1 MPEPPSP
8 TSPPRTREAS
18 APSVSADGWRQIDD
32 VVAALRAV
40 LGDDVLSVCLYGSAV
55 GGGLGPVSD
64 LDLLAITRRSLSEA
78 ERRSLVSRTVEAS
91 GHLSA
96 ERPKRPIE
104 LTLVLQDEV
113 RPWRYPP
120 RHDLQF
126 GEWFDSGDRS
136 MLQPRKDPDL
146 AVLLTHA
153 LQRGVPVFGPPPAE
167 LLDPVPHADLLRAA
181 HAAVDDVLRDLDGD
195 TRNVLLTLARVWYTV
210 ETGRIVSKDAA
221 ASWAAARLP
230 PQHGDVVELAGA
242 AYRGNADDDWDA
254 RPGQAAAA
262 AAAMTA
268 QIQATSG

>member
-1 MPEPPSP
+1 MPEPPSA
-8 TSPPRTREAS
+8 TSRPPTREAS

-32 VVAALRAV
+32 VVAALRDV

-64 LDLLAITRRSLSEA
+64 LDLLAITRRSLTQA
-78 ERRSLVSRTVEAS
+78 ERRALVSRTVAAS
-91 GHLSA
+91 GDLSA
-96 ERPKRPIE
+96 ARPKRPIE
-104 LTLVLQDEV
+104 LTLVPQDEV
-113 RPWRYPP
+113 CPWRYPP